1 MIDAQRIRSVLLDV
15 EGTATP
21 ISFVYDVL
29 FPYAARNLE
38 SYVRQHSRDGVFRA
52 IVADL
57 YNQRQADKV
66 RASDIPEW
74 SNDTERDEIA
84 SIVAYCRWLM
94 SKDSKASALKS
105 LQGKIWQQGYLSGA
119 LKGQVFDDVPGALKR
134 WREQGK
140 RIYIYSSGSVLA
152 QKLIFSHSDHG
163 DVTPM
168 IDGYFDTGVGA
179 KHEAS
184 SYVRIAAEIHHQS
197 EQLLFISDAVKE
209 LQAARA
215 AGLETVCAIRP
226 GNLQVE
232 EIGYESI
239 HSFDE
244 LPF

>member
-1 MIDAQRIRSVLLDV
+1 MIDVQKIRSILLDV
-15 EGTATP
+15 EGTTTS

-38 SYVRQHSRDGVFRA
+38 SYVRQHSRDNAFRA

-57 YNQRQADKV
+57 YNEREADKA
-66 RASDIPEW
+66 RAIDVPEW

-94 SKDSKASALKS
+94 SKDSKTSALKS
-105 LQGKIWQQGYLSGA
+105 LQGKIWQQGYVSGE
-119 LKGQVFDDVPGALKR
+119 LKGQVFDDVPGALRR

-140 RIYIYSSGSVLA
+140 RVYIYSSGSVLA
-152 QKLIFSHSDHG
+152 QKLIFSHSNYG
-163 DVTPM
+163 DLTPL
-168 IDGYFDTGVGA
+168 IDGYFDTGVGT

-184 SYVRIAAEIHHQS
+184 SYSRIVAEIHLQP
-197 EQLLFISDAVKE
+197 EQVLFVSDALKE

-239 HSFDE
+239 HNFDE